1 MDLGVISVRYA
12 RALLKSALRLK
23 QDSTVYEEMQ
33 SLSESFLQLPQ
44 LRQTITNPMLD
55 NKNKLSLLETACGG
69 TPSEL
74 TSRFLQLVLKEGR
87 VDDLQFMAA
96 FIPPFIADRR
106 ILFVENLP
114 QRLLFRLR
122 LKIRCVKW

>member
-23 QDSTVYEEMQ
+23 QDATVYEEMQ

-74 TSRFLQLVLKEGR
+74 TSSFLYHPLSPTE
-87 VDDLQFMAA
+87 
-96 FIPPFIADRR
+96 
-106 ILFVENLP
+106 EYH
-114 QRLLFRLR
+114 LR
-122 LKIRCVKW
+122 KTYHSGFCFG

>member
-23 QDSTVYEEMQ
+23 QDATVYEEMQ

-87 VDDLQFMAA
+87 VDDLQF
-96 FIPPFIADRR
+96 
-106 ILFVENLP
+106 VENLP